1 MIKLDYKDSRSLHEQ
16 IEDGI
21 KTLIINKVL
30 AENEQLP
37 SVRELSLNLTVNPNT
52 VQKAYKQLETDGFIY
67 SVKGKGNFVAPV
79 SHTKDEKKIAELY
92 ETFETAVKALLYL
105 GENEENINS
114 VINKIKEVTKHF
126 DSFKALDSLTLHVR
140 KGTIYGLI
148 GPNGA
153 GKTTV
158 INHINGC
165 LKPESG
171 VITVDNYE
179 VYENEEIKKRIL
191 NISDEWFY
199 YATYTVKQMARFYKD
214 IYPAFSSERY
224 EKLKEVFKLNEKK
237 QIRKMSKGQK
247 KQVAFWL
254 SLSAMPDVLILDEPL
269 DGLDPVM
276 RKQVL
281 NLVIADV
288 ADREMTVLVSSH
300 NLRELED
307 ICDWVGIIHQGK
319 IIAEKPLDDLKGG
332 VCKFQLSFK
341 EDVGEFLNSLP
352 GIMHISKTGAVY
364 NIIAKGD
371 SEEIQKALML
381 KEPILIERVS
391 LTLEEVFIYE
401 LEGLGY
407 DFKNIIF

>member
-1 MIKLDYKDSRSLHEQ
+1 MIK
-16 IEDGI
+16 
-21 KTLIINKVL
+21 V
-30 AENEQLP
+30 
-37 SVRELSLNLTVNPNT
+37 
-52 VQKAYKQLETDGFIY
+52 
-67 SVKGKGNFVAPV
+67 
-79 SHTKDEKKIAELY
+79 TK
-92 ETFETAVKALLYL
+92 
-105 GENEENINS
+105 
-114 VINKIKEVTKHF
+114 VTKHF

-171 VITVDNYE
+171 IITVDNEE
-179 VYENEEIKKRIL
+179 VYENENIKKRIL
-191 NISDEWFY
+191 NISDDWFY
-199 YATYTVKQMARFYKD
+199 YSTYSIGQMAKFYKD
-214 IYPAFSSERY
+214 IYPDFSLERY
-224 EKLKEVFKLNEKK
+224 EKLKEIFKFDEKK

-281 NLVIADV
+281 SLVIADV

-307 ICDWVGIIHQGK
+307 ICDWVGIIHEGK
-319 IIAEKPLDDLKGG
+319 LIVEKPLDDLKGG

-341 EDVGEFLNSLP
+341 EDREEFLNSLP
-352 GIMHISKTGAVY
+352 GIMHISKTGSVY
-364 NIIAKGD
+364 NIIVKGNP
-371 SEEIQKALML
+371 EEIQKTIND
-381 KEPILIERVS
+381 EHPILLERVS

-401 LEGLGY
+401 LGGMGY

>member
-1 MIKLDYKDSRSLHEQ
+1 MIKV
-16 IEDGI
+16 
-21 KTLIINKVL
+21 TN
-30 AENEQLP
+30 
-37 SVRELSLNLTVNPNT
+37 
-52 VQKAYKQLETDGFIY
+52 
-67 SVKGKGNFVAPV
+67 V
-79 SHTKDEKKIAELY
+79 S
-92 ETFETAVKALLYL
+92 
-105 GENEENINS
+105 
-114 VINKIKEVTKHF
+114 KHF
-126 DSFKALDSLTLHVR
+126 DSFKALDSMTLHVR

-171 VITVDNYE
+171 IITVDNEE
-179 VYENEEIKKRIL
+179 VYENENIKKRIL
-191 NISDEWFY
+191 NISDDWFY
-199 YATYTVKQMARFYKD
+199 YSTYSIGQMAKFYKD
-214 IYPAFSSERY
+214 IYPDFSLERY
-224 EKLKEVFKLNEKK
+224 EKLKEIFKFDEKK

-281 NLVIADV
+281 SLVIADV

-307 ICDWVGIIHQGK
+307 ICDWVGIIHEGK
-319 IIAEKPLDDLKGG
+319 LIAEKPLDDLKGG

-341 EDVGEFLNSLP
+341 EDREEFLNSLP
-352 GIMHISKTGAVY
+352 GIMHISKTGSVY
-364 NIIAKGD
+364 NIIVKGNP
-371 SEEIQKALML
+371 EEIQKTIND
-381 KEPILIERVS
+381 EHPILLERVS

-401 LEGLGY
+401 LGGMGY